1 MTKWP
6 NSSTRGA
13 GMRMCWLRRKLTQRE
28 HERGSGFVIE
38 CKDNISSMKIL
49 RKSMIFCKLITQIKY
64 VYFSLCCG
72 KGTFFMSC
80 RVSRKLVV
88 FLSLR
93 RDLRWKLIC
102 CPFPETT
109 FFRSSLTSADP
120 TTRNTQ
126 PQSPPQH
133 TKTHGRILDTHA
145 HTMCWPS
152 NTMTCLIKTAST
164 L

>member
-1 MTKWP
+1 
-6 NSSTRGA
+6 
-13 GMRMCWLRRKLTQRE
+13 
-28 HERGSGFVIE
+28 
-38 CKDNISSMKIL
+38 MKICD
-49 RKSMIFCKLITQIKY
+49 FFKLITQIKC

-93 RDLRWKLIC
+93 GDLRWKLIC

-109 FFRSSLTSADP
+109 FFSSSLTSADP

-133 TKTHGRILDTHA
+133 THTRMHFRHTCSHNVLTIQYYDMLNKNCINTLVDLVFGSMLSGSKQTVKLRTKWHLWLDDA
-145 HTMCWPS
+145 ANAEW
-152 NTMTCLIKTAST
+152 N
-164 L
+164 